1 MGDKLCPPP
10 PPPTFNLSPSPV
22 RFDAAR
28 HRGGNLWGTGAEAM
42 GSLARKSTS
51 GVRFDSRCRRVLL
64 EHSPIGTYKSHET
77 WREVSRD
84 EVFRTFR
91 AVTVLS
97 AAVSLAVSVSVSL
110 SLSLFLCLCL
120 AISTSTK
127 LTTLYKNPS
136 FSPLCPPLSSCYT
149 PPPLPPPP
157 RIRKYR
163 TQSFQTFCLLRLV
176 SFLNLI
182 QSCISTSTAHSNI
195 SSSTTHS
202 NTSSSTTHS
211 NI

>member
-1 MGDKLCPPP
+1 MTSFAPPP

-64 EHSPIGTYKSHET
+64 EHRPIGTYKSHQT

-84 EVFRTFR
+84 EVLRTFR
-91 AVTVLS
+91 ALTVLS
-97 AAVSLAVSVSVSL
+97 AAVSLAFSVSL
-110 SLSLFLCLCL
+110 SLSLSRCLSSSVSACL
-120 AISTSTK
+120 SISTSTK
-127 LTTLYKNPS
+127 LTTRYKNTS
-136 FSPLCPPLSSCYT
+136 FSPLCPLLSSCVT
-149 PPPLPPPP
+149 FLHPPPPTPPPP

-176 SFLNLI
+176 SV
-182 QSCISTSTAHSNI
+182 
-195 SSSTTHS
+195 
-202 NTSSSTTHS
+202 
-211 NI
+211 